1 MKYQAIEID
10 KFAIKVSDDNH
21 EGIVRYHDVR
31 DVTGEMLGKV
41 DFFCGGSPCQGFS
54 FSGKQLA
61 FDDPRSVLFFEYV
74 RLLNELREINPEMQ
88 WMLENVNMKK
98 EFENIITE
106 TLGVNPLKVN
116 SAIFCPQN
124 RVRNYWCSWYV
135 DPSRFVDRH
144 RYINDILD
152 LESEEQIK
160 TYTPKVRGS
169 RSENCHEVGHADDIN
184 GHDILK
190 RIYSP
195 LAKAPTLNTM
205 GGGNRHP
212 KVALTEP
219 EWNSASIRN
228 RRLDANGVRKDDQL
242 DLDLVPC
249 LEVKGE
255 KKSNALTTVQKDN
268 LASNLPQGRYPLKK
282 AFDIPREVLKDNERQ
297 RRVYE
302 TDSKSPSLLARSD
315 SPKIR
320 PIADIV
326 GGQGKD
332 LLRADIEKSS
342 TLLAR
347 DYKGFGNQGMTGV
360 RTSEYYKW
368 RRLSVVECSRLQGL
382 PDDYCKSV
390 SKSQGYRQLGNGFQV
405 DTIFELLKQLPK
417 DTPLDNVAS
426 AFDGISCLK
435 VALDQY
441 EEWRSY
447 G

>member
-1 MKYQAIEID
+1 MKYTAIEID
-10 KFAIKVSDDNH
+10 KFAVAVSDDNH
-21 EGIVRYHDVR
+21 EGIVRYYDVR
-31 DVTGEMLGKV
+31 EVKGEMLGKV

-74 RLLNELREINPEMQ
+74 RLLNELREINPDMV
-88 WMLENVNMKK
+88 WMLENVMMKK
-98 EFENIITE
+98 EFEHIITE
-106 TLGVNPLKVN
+106 TVGVNPIRVN
-116 SAIFCPQN
+116 SALFSPQN
-124 RVRNYWCSWYV
+124 RIRNYWLSWKV
-135 DPSRFVDRH
+135 NPLLFVDRE
-144 RYINDILD
+144 RYIHHILQPD
-152 LESEEQIK
+152 SEEEIR
-160 TYTPKVRGS
+160 TYTPRDQGS
-169 RSENCHEVGHADDIN
+169 SSDNCRQVGHADDIN

-195 LAKAPTLNTM
+195 NAKAPTLNTM

-212 KVALTEP
+212 KVAITEP
-219 EWNSASIRN
+219 EWSSASIRN
-228 RRLDANGVRKDDQL
+228 RRLDENGVRKDDQL
-242 DLDLVPC
+242 ELALVPC

-268 LASNLPQGRYPLKK
+268 LATTLPQGRY
-282 AFDIPREVLKDNERQ
+282 
-297 RRVYE
+297 
-302 TDSKSPSLLARSD
+302 
-315 SPKIR
+315 

-326 GGQGKD
+326 GGQGKQ
-332 LLRADIEKSS
+332 LLKPNIAKAA

-360 RTSEYYKW
+360 RTTDPHTW

-390 SKSQGYRQLGNGFQV
+390 SKSQGYKQLGNGFQV

-417 DTPLDNVAS
+417 DTPMDNVVS

-441 EEWRSY
+441 KEWKNEK
-447 G
+447 

>member
-1 MKYQAIEID
+1 MKYTAIEID
-10 KFAIKVSDDNH
+10 KFAVKVSDDNH
-21 EGIVRYHDVR
+21 EGIVRYYDVR
-31 DVTGEMLGKV
+31 EVRGEMLGKV

-74 RLLNELREINPEMQ
+74 RLLNELKEINPDMV

-106 TLGVNPLKVN
+106 TVGVNPIRVN
-116 SAIFCPQN
+116 SSIFSPQN
-124 RVRNYWCSWYV
+124 RIRNYWLSWKV
-135 DPSRFVDRH
+135 NPLLFVDRE
-144 RYINDILD
+144 RYIHHILQPD
-152 LESEEQIK
+152 SEEEIR
-160 TYTPKVRGS
+160 TYTPRDQGS
-169 RSENCHEVGHADDIN
+169 SSDNCRQVGHADDIN

-195 LAKAPTLNTM
+195 NAKAPTLNTM

-212 KVALTEP
+212 KVAMTEP
-219 EWNSASIRN
+219 QWSSASIRN
-228 RRLDANGVRKDDQL
+228 RRLDENGVRKDDQMEL
-242 DLDLVPC
+242 ALVPC

-268 LASNLPQGRYPLKK
+268 LATTLPQGRY
-282 AFDIPREVLKDNERQ
+282 
-297 RRVYE
+297 
-302 TDSKSPSLLARSD
+302 
-315 SPKIR
+315 

-326 GGQGKD
+326 GGQGKN
-332 LLRADIEKSS
+332 LLKPNIQKSS

-360 RTSEYYKW
+360 RTSDPFTW

-390 SKSQGYRQLGNGFQV
+390 SKSQGYKQLGNGFQV

-441 EEWRSY
+441 KEWSNEET
-447 G
+447 

>member
-1 MKYQAIEID
+1 MKYTAIEID
-10 KFAIKVSDDNH
+10 KFAVAVSDDNH
-21 EGIVRYHDVR
+21 EGIVRYYDVR
-31 DVTGEMLGKV
+31 EVKGEMLGKV

-74 RLLNELREINPEMQ
+74 RLLNELREINPDMV
-88 WMLENVNMKK
+88 WMLENVMMKK
-98 EFENIITE
+98 EFEHIITE
-106 TLGVNPLKVN
+106 TVGVNPIRVN
-116 SAIFCPQN
+116 SALFSPQN
-124 RVRNYWCSWYV
+124 RIRNYWLSWKV
-135 DPSRFVDRH
+135 NPLLFVDRE
-144 RYINDILD
+144 RYIHHILQPD
-152 LESEEQIK
+152 SEEEIR
-160 TYTPKVRGS
+160 TYTPRDQGS
-169 RSENCHEVGHADDIN
+169 SSDNGRQVGHADDIN

-195 LAKAPTLNTM
+195 NAKAPTLNTM

-212 KVALTEP
+212 KVAITEP
-219 EWNSASIRN
+219 EWSSASIRN
-228 RRLDANGVRKDDQL
+228 RRLDENGVRKDDQMEL
-242 DLDLVPC
+242 ALVPC

-268 LASNLPQGRYPLKK
+268 LATTLPQGRY
-282 AFDIPREVLKDNERQ
+282 
-297 RRVYE
+297 
-302 TDSKSPSLLARSD
+302 
-315 SPKIR
+315 

-326 GGQGKD
+326 GGQGKQ
-332 LLRADIEKSS
+332 LLKPNIAKAA

-360 RTSEYYKW
+360 RTTDPHTW

-390 SKSQGYRQLGNGFQV
+390 SKSQGYKQLGNGFQV

-417 DTPLDNVAS
+417 DTPLDNVVS

-441 EEWRSY
+441 KEWSNEET
-447 G
+447 

>member
-1 MKYQAIEID
+1 MKYTAIEID
-10 KFAIKVSDDNH
+10 KFAVAVSDDNH
-21 EGIVRYHDVR
+21 EGIVRYYDVR
-31 DVTGEMLGKV
+31 EVKGEMLGKV

-74 RLLNELREINPEMQ
+74 RLLNELREINPDMV
-88 WMLENVNMKK
+88 WMLENVMMKK

-106 TLGVNPLKVN
+106 TLGVNPIRVN
-116 SAIFCPQN
+116 SALFSPQN
-124 RVRNYWCSWYV
+124 RIRNYWLSWKV
-135 DPSRFVDRH
+135 NPLLFVDRE
-144 RYINDILD
+144 RYIHHILQPD
-152 LESEEQIK
+152 SEEEIR
-160 TYTPKVRGS
+160 TYTPRDQGS
-169 RSENCHEVGHADDIN
+169 SSDNCRQVGHADDIN

-195 LAKAPTLNTM
+195 NAKAPTLNTM

-268 LASNLPQGRYPLKK
+268 LATTLPQGRY
-282 AFDIPREVLKDNERQ
+282 
-297 RRVYE
+297 
-302 TDSKSPSLLARSD
+302 
-315 SPKIR
+315 

-326 GGQGKD
+326 GGQGKQ
-332 LLRADIEKSS
+332 LLKPNIAKAA

-360 RTSEYYKW
+360 RTTDPHTW

-390 SKSQGYRQLGNGFQV
+390 SKSQGYKQLGNGFQV

-417 DTPLDNVAS
+417 DTPLDNVVS

-441 EEWRSY
+441 KDWVNEET
-447 G
+447 

>member
-1 MKYQAIEID
+1 MKYTAIEID
-10 KFAIKVSDDNH
+10 KFAVAVSDDNH
-21 EGIVRYHDVR
+21 EGIVRYYDVR
-31 DVTGEMLGKV
+31 EVRGEMLGKV

-74 RLLNELREINPEMQ
+74 RLLNELREINPDMV
-88 WMLENVNMKK
+88 WMLENVMMKK
-98 EFENIITE
+98 EFEHIITE
-106 TLGVNPLKVN
+106 TVGVNPIRVN

-124 RVRNYWCSWYV
+124 RIRNYWLSWKV
-135 DPSRFVDRH
+135 NPLLFVDRE
-144 RYINDILD
+144 RYIHHILQPD
-152 LESEEQIK
+152 SEEEIR
-160 TYTPKVRGS
+160 TYTPRDQGS
-169 RSENCHEVGHADDIN
+169 SSDNCRQVGHADDIN

-195 LAKAPTLNTM
+195 NAKAPTLNTM

-212 KVALTEP
+212 KVAITEP
-219 EWNSASIRN
+219 EWSSASIRN
-228 RRLDANGVRKDDQL
+228 RRLDENGVRKDDQMEL
-242 DLDLVPC
+242 ALVPC

-268 LASNLPQGRYPLKK
+268 LATTLPQGRY
-282 AFDIPREVLKDNERQ
+282 
-297 RRVYE
+297 
-302 TDSKSPSLLARSD
+302 
-315 SPKIR
+315 

-326 GGQGKD
+326 GGQGKQ
-332 LLRADIEKSS
+332 LLKPNIAKAA

-360 RTSEYYKW
+360 RTTDPHTW

-390 SKSQGYRQLGNGFQV
+390 SKSQGYKQLGNGFQV

-417 DTPLDNVAS
+417 DTPLDNVVS

-441 EEWRSY
+441 KEWKND
-447 G
+447 

>member
-1 MKYQAIEID
+1 MKYTAIEID
-10 KFAIKVSDDNH
+10 KFAVKVSDDNH
-21 EGIVRYHDVR
+21 EGIVRYYDVR
-31 DVTGEMLGKV
+31 EVKGEMLGKV

-74 RLLNELREINPEMQ
+74 RLLNELKEINPDMV

-106 TLGVNPLKVN
+106 TVGVNPIRVN
-116 SAIFCPQN
+116 SSIFSPQN
-124 RVRNYWCSWYV
+124 RIRNYWLSWHV
-135 DPSRFVDRH
+135 NPLLFVDRE
-144 RYINDILD
+144 RYIHHILQPN
-152 LESEEQIK
+152 SEEEIR
-160 TYTPKVRGS
+160 TYTPRDQGS
-169 RSENCHEVGHADDIN
+169 SSDNCRQVGHADDIN

-195 LAKAPTLNTM
+195 NAKAPTLNTM

-212 KVALTEP
+212 KVAMTEP
-219 EWNSASIRN
+219 QWSSASIRN
-228 RRLDANGVRKDDQL
+228 RRLDENGVRKDDQMEL
-242 DLDLVPC
+242 SLVPC
-249 LEVKGE
+249 LEVKGQ

-268 LASNLPQGRYPLKK
+268 LATTLPQGRY
-282 AFDIPREVLKDNERQ
+282 
-297 RRVYE
+297 
-302 TDSKSPSLLARSD
+302 
-315 SPKIR
+315 

-326 GGQGKD
+326 GGQGKN
-332 LLRADIEKSS
+332 LLKPNIQKSS

-360 RTSEYYKW
+360 RTSDPFTW

-390 SKSQGYRQLGNGFQV
+390 SKSQGYKQLGNGFQV

-417 DTPLDNVAS
+417 GTSIDNVVS

-441 EEWRSY
+441 KEWSDEET
-447 G
+447 